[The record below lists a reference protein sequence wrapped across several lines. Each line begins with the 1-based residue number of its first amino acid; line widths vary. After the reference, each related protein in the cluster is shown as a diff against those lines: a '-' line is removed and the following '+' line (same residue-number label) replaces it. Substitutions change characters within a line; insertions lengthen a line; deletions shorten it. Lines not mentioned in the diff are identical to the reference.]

1 MKIDLLSFF
10 FGVILTLAVVIVV
23 EQFYGV
29 IWGNRKLRQLKKEVM
44 RLRGV
49 LRKKDELIKKSL
61 KSIQEMEKR
70 DEQETR
76 TN

>member
-1 MKIDLLSFF
+1 MKMKIDLLSFF
-10 FGVILTLAVVIVV
+10 FGVILALAVVIVV

-61 KSIQEMEKR
+61 KAIQEREKKN
-70 DEQETR
+70 EEET
-76 TN
+76 